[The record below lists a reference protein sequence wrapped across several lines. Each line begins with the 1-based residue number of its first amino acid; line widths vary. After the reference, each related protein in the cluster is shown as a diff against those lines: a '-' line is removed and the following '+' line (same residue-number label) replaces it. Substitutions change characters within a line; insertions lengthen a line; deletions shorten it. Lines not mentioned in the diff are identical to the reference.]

1 MVNTKKVFFNLNM
14 IKRVIMMVFNSGEII
29 SVLNLKSYGKSM
41 NRYKM
46 NRDENTVTNNRAMTI
61 IV

>member
-14 IKRVIMMVFNSGEII
+14 SKRVIMMVFNLGEVI
-29 SVLNLKSYGKSM
+29 SVLNLKSYGKNI

-46 NRDENTVTNNRAMTI
+46 NKDENTVTNNRAMSI

>member
-1 MVNTKKVFFNLNM
+1 M
-14 IKRVIMMVFNSGEII
+14 IKRVMMVFNSGEII

>member
-14 IKRVIMMVFNSGEII
+14 IKRVMMVFNSGEII